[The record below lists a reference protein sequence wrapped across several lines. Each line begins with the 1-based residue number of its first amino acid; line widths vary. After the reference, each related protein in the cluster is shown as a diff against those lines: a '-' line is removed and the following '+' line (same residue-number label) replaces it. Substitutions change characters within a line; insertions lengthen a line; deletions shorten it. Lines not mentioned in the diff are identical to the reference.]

1 MMKNRSSPPNHVLS
15 FVVLLCLCAMPQA
28 GAQTYDP
35 ALYAG
40 LEWREIGPFRGG
52 RSCAVSGVPKRPDE
66 FYMGATGGGLWKTTN
81 AGEDWE
87 NVSDGFFGT
96 SSIGG
101 IGVSASNPD
110 VVYVGTGETELR
122 GNISHGDGVYKTTD
136 GGKTWTHVGLRETR
150 FISRVRVHPTDPQ
163 IVYVAALG
171 HVYGPNEERGIF
183 KTTDGGG
190 TWRKVLYVSDRAGAV
205 DLSMDANDP
214 DVIYASTW
222 EAWRTPYSLNSGGPG
237 SKIFKTT
244 DGGQNWTEI
253 TRNPGL
259 PKGTLGKI
267 GIAVSPVV
275 SNRVYAIVEA
285 ADGGIFRS
293 DDAGTT
299 WELVN
304 DDRSR
309 RQRAFYYTRIYAD
322 TKDADTIYVL
332 NVTFYKST
340 DGGETF
346 RSVRVP
352 HSDNHD
358 LWIDPEDSQRMIN
371 GNDGGGNVTTDGGRS
386 WTAQD
391 FATAQMYHV
400 TTDNAFP
407 YNILGAQQDNSTVRM
422 PSRTTGTGITR
433 SDWTSTAGG
442 ESGYIA
448 AKPDEPDIVFGG
460 SYGGYL
466 QMRNHRTGQRRNVN
480 AWPDNPMG
488 HGAIDPI
495 HRIQWTFPIVYSPH
509 DPDLLYTCSQ
519 YLMKTTNGGQTWT
532 KISPDL
538 TRNDPSTLGPSG
550 GPITKDNTGVE
561 YYATIFTM
569 AESPISKGVIWT
581 GSDDGLLYIT
591 RNAGGNWTEITP
603 PDMPEWGL
611 CSMVEASPHDAGTA
625 YLAVDNHENDDY
637 TPYVYR
643 TRDYGRTWTKIVSG
657 IPKTTFV
664 RVVREDPVRKGLL
677 YAGTEMGVFV
687 SFDDGGTWQSLQLNL
702 PLAPIHDLVVKE
714 DDIIVAT
721 HGRSFWVLDDV
732 TPLHQLSD
740 VPANADAYLFKP
752 KDTFRVRWGGNPATD
767 SSVGKNPLSGVILSY
782 YLASDA
788 GEVTFEIS
796 DSDGHTV
803 ASLEGSPSDVGW
815 HRVAI
820 STTSMRYPGFRRVP
834 GMIMWAAGPRPISAP
849 PGVYT
854 VKMTAGDVTQ
864 TRTVR
869 LKGDPR
875 SGATDE
881 DLIAQFE
888 LAMRVS
894 ERVNDAND
902 AVLKI
907 RDIREK
913 IGAAIEKENGLSSGG
928 EALKEKLSA
937 VEGEIYQVKNRSG
950 QDPLNYPIK
959 LNNRIASLLG
969 VVLSGN
975 YRPTDQCYEV
985 FDMLSDLLQVQLD
998 ALKSALDTD
1007 LAAFNRRLRD
1017 LGLDPI
1023 VPSDAGDG
1031 GISFGQSS

>member
-1 MMKNRSSPPNHVLS
+1 
-15 FVVLLCLCAMPQA
+15 
-28 GAQTYDP
+28 
-35 ALYAG
+35 AL
-40 LEWREIGPFRGG
+40 
-52 RSCAVSGVPKRPDE
+52 
-66 FYMGATGGGLWKTTN
+66 
-81 AGEDWE
+81 
-87 NVSDGFFGT
+87 DG
-96 SSIGG
+96 
-101 IGVSASNPD
+101 
-110 VVYVGTGETELR
+110 
-122 GNISHGDGVYKTTD
+122 
-136 GGKTWTHVGLRETR
+136 
-150 FISRVRVHPTDPQ
+150 
-163 IVYVAALG
+163 
-171 HVYGPNEERGIF
+171 
-183 KTTDGGG
+183 
-190 TWRKVLYVSDRAGAV
+190 SDR
-205 DLSMDANDP
+205 S
-214 DVIYASTW
+214 
-222 EAWRTPYSLNSGGPG
+222 EGG
-237 SKIFKTT
+237 
-244 DGGQNWTEI
+244 
-253 TRNPGL
+253 
-259 PKGTLGKI
+259 
-267 GIAVSPVV
+267 V
-275 SNRVYAIVEA
+275 
-285 ADGGIFRS
+285 IFRQQ
-293 DDAGTT
+293 DVD
-299 WELVN
+299 N
-304 DDRSR
+304 
-309 RQRAFYYTRIYAD
+309 YYD
-322 TKDADTIYVL
+322 VL
-332 NVTFYKST
+332 IK
-340 DGGETF
+340 
-346 RSVRVP
+346 
-352 HSDNHD
+352 
-358 LWIDPEDSQRMIN
+358 
-371 GNDGGGNVTTDGGRS
+371 GNDGTVMLRKKVDGQFFVLGTAHLSSFEAGYHDVKIQAIGNRIQVIVDDAEYIDVTDDAYRTGHIGVFTGAYSTMRLDNLILETVLPDEITSGLAHVNTVFDENFDDGQ
-386 WTAQD
+386 A
-391 FATAQMYHV
+391 
-400 TTDNAFP
+400 
-407 YNILGAQQDNSTVRM
+407 LSTVL
-422 PSRTTGTGITR
+422 P
-433 SDWTSTAGG
+433 
-442 ESGYIA
+442 
-448 AKPDEPDIVFGG
+448 
-460 SYGGYL
+460 
-466 QMRNHRTGQRRNVN
+466 RN
-480 AWPDNPMG
+480 
-488 HGAIDPI
+488 
-495 HRIQWTFPIVYSPH
+495 
-509 DPDLLYTCSQ
+509 
-519 YLMKTTNGGQTWT
+519 
-532 KISPDL
+532 
-538 TRNDPSTLGPSG
+538 
-550 GPITKDNTGVE
+550 
-561 YYATIFTM
+561 
-569 AESPISKGVIWT
+569 
-581 GSDDGLLYIT
+581 
-591 RNAGGNWTEITP
+591 
-603 PDMPEWGL
+603 
-611 CSMVEASPHDAGTA
+611 
-625 YLAVDNHENDDY
+625 
-637 TPYVYR
+637 
-643 TRDYGRTWTKIVSG
+643 
-657 IPKTTFV
+657 
-664 RVVREDPVRKGLL
+664 
-677 YAGTEMGVFV
+677 
-687 SFDDGGTWQSLQLNL
+687 DGGTWQSLQLNL